1 MDKVIGFT
9 ATQGQ
14 YVPDSERAQ
23 SPLFKHQNI
32 AYSSPHNK
40 FLCFII
46 SSSQYTLSRNF
57 QTLIKTPALP
67 SLLPRQDMQ
76 SYGSGHGSGHHQ
88 PYCGDRRIE
97 VVSGRSHGWS
107 GSRSPDSA
115 QGSEKPWRFSD
126 PEAKRKK
133 RIAKYKVY
141 GVEGKVKATLKEGL
155 RWIKKKCSQIAHGY

>member
-1 MDKVIGFT
+1 
-9 ATQGQ
+9 
-14 YVPDSERAQ
+14 
-23 SPLFKHQNI
+23 
-32 AYSSPHNK
+32 
-40 FLCFII
+40 
-46 SSSQYTLSRNF
+46 
-57 QTLIKTPALP
+57 
-67 SLLPRQDMQ
+67 MQ
-76 SYGSGHGSGHHQ
+76 SHGSGHGPGHQ
-88 PYCGDRRIE
+88 TYGGDRRIE

-107 GSRSPDSA
+107 GSRSPNST